1 MKMTDSLSDRLFE
14 GLFFVDRVLVRRCG
28 TQGDVCLDELHG
40 RVFCSLFSVMVVGRF
55 GLLDACFVQT

>member
-1 MKMTDSLSDRLFE
+1 MTDSLSDRLFE

-40 RVFCSLFSVMVVGRF
+40 AGVLFVFSVMVVGRF
-55 GLLDACFVQT
+55 GSLDVYFVQT